1 MCSNSKLKIYKGI
14 IQYLLDSTHYTLKRI
29 ASLSHSTIANIRAI
43 YHYEEMP
50 LNFNEERHLVQLYQI
65 ILEQEKKGWTLNS
78 YHRFQ
83 RRREMF

>member
-1 MCSNSKLKIYKGI
+1 VGRL
-14 IQYLLDSTHYTLKRI
+14 TLKRI

-65 ILEQEKKGWTLNS
+65 ILEQEQKGWTLKRYRS
-78 YHRFQ
+78 HQ
-83 RRREMF
+83 